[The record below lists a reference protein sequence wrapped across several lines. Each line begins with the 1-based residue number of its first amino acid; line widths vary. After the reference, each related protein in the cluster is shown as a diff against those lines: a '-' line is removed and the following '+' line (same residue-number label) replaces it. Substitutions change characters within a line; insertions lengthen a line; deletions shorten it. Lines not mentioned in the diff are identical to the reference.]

1 MDRFVCFYCTFLC
14 IICIRKDLKYTL
26 RSAYSAR
33 TFDIL
38 RTQFKAFLL
47 FCTYFRF
54 TPTPAT
60 LDTVCL
66 YVQFLS
72 RTLSPPAIRNCLSG
86 VKLLHL
92 FSGFEFLFN
101 KDFLL
106 SLTLRSIARNAL
118 HTPRRAPPVTPDVFY
133 HISKVLD
140 FENDPLSSALFCA
153 FLFTF
158 LLMAPLA
165 NIVTRSRQCFDP
177 SRHLTRR
184 DIATNQH
191 GLIVTFKCTKTLQ
204 FGERKLHIPWVR
216 LPGSPLC
223 PVSAYHRM
231 IRLVPASSVS
241 T

>member
-47 FCTYFRF
+47 FCTCFRF

-106 SLTLRSIARNAL
+106 SLTLRGIARNAL
-118 HTPRRAPPVTPDVFY
+118 HTPRRALPVTPDVFY

-140 FENDPLSSALFCA
+140 FENDPLSCSLFCA

-177 SRHLTRR
+177 SPHLTRR

-204 FGERKLHIPWVR
+204 FGERKLHIPLVR

>member
-1 MDRFVCFYCTFLC
+1 MCNFLVVCLVLPQFV
-14 IICIRKDLKYTL
+14 
-26 RSAYSAR
+26 
-33 TFDIL
+33 
-38 RTQFKAFLL
+38 
-47 FCTYFRF
+47 
-54 TPTPAT
+54 
-60 LDTVCL
+60 TVCL
-66 YVQFLS
+66 GLNCCIYFQGLNFYLIRIFFS
-72 RTLSPPAIRNCLSG
+72 RWRCVALRATRCTPHEEL
-86 VKLLHL
+86 
-92 FSGFEFLFN
+92 
-101 KDFLL
+101 
-106 SLTLRSIARNAL
+106 LRSL
-118 HTPRRAPPVTPDVFY
+118 LMFFY

-140 FENDPLSSALFCA
+140 FDNDPLSSALFCA

-165 NIVTRSRQCFDP
+165 NIVTRSRQCVDP

-204 FGERKLHIPWVR
+204 FGERKLHIPLVR